1 MFGVDPAYLAAGL
14 DEMHDR
20 FGSIEGYFSDG
31 LGLDAPTIDALRG
44 AFTEAAR
51 LIRPA
56 DGSWASRPCGGTQ

>member
-1 MFGVDPAYLAAGL
+1 MFDQFREAGGDPAVLKPVFGVDPAYLTAGL

-44 AFTEAAR
+44 AFTEASA
-51 LIRPA
+51 
-56 DGSWASRPCGGTQ
+56 